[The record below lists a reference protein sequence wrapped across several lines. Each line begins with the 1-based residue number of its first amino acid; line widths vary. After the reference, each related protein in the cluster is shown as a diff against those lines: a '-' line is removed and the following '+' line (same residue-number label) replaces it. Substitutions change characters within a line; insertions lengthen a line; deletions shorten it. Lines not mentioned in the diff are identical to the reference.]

1 MADFDYERLADL
13 IVDKL
18 IKKQAEYDREQ
29 EQNEHQIAELARLET
44 LVSLYEQQEKYEQAA
59 IVMRKL
65 QNLRAR
71 LINKGVID
79 K

>member
-59 IVMRKL
+59 MVMRKL

>member
-13 IVDKL
+13 IVEKL
-18 IKKQAEYDREQ
+18 MQKQEEYEKEQ

-44 LVSLYEQQEKYEQAA
+44 LISLYEQQEKYEHAA
-59 IVMRKL
+59 MVMRKL

-71 LINKGVID
+71 LIKKGVID

>member
-1 MADFDYERLADL
+1 MADIDYERLADL

-44 LVSLYEQQEKYEQAA
+44 LISLYEQQEKYEHAA
-59 IVMRKL
+59 MVMRKL

-71 LINKGVID
+71 LIKKGIID

>member
-13 IVDKL
+13 IVERL
-18 IKKQAEYDREQ
+18 IRKQEEFDREQ
-29 EQNEHQIAELARLET
+29 EQNEYQIAELARLET
-44 LVSLYEQQEKYEQAA
+44 LISLYEQQEKYEQAA

-65 QNLRAR
+65 QNLKAR
-71 LINKGVID
+71 LIKKGVID

>member
-18 IKKQAEYDREQ
+18 IKKQAEYDKEQ

-44 LVSLYEQQEKYEQAA
+44 LISLYEQQEKYEHAA
-59 IVMRKL
+59 MVMRKL

-71 LINKGVID
+71 LIKKGIID

>member
-1 MADFDYERLADL
+1 MADFDYEKLAEL
-13 IVDKL
+13 IVHKL
-18 IKKQAEYDREQ
+18 MQKQEEYEKEQ

-44 LVSLYEQQEKYEQAA
+44 LISLYEQQEKYEHAA
-59 IVMRKL
+59 MVMRKL

-71 LINKGVID
+71 LIKKGVID

>member
-1 MADFDYERLADL
+1 MAEFDYERLADL

-44 LVSLYEQQEKYEQAA
+44 LISLYEQQEKYEQAA
-59 IVMRKL
+59 MVMRKL

-71 LINKGVID
+71 LIKKGVID

>member
-1 MADFDYERLADL
+1 MAEFDYERLADL

>member
-1 MADFDYERLADL
+1 MADFDYEKLADL

-18 IKKQAEYDREQ
+18 MQKQEEYEKEQ

-44 LVSLYEQQEKYEQAA
+44 LISLYEQQEKYEHAA
-59 IVMRKL
+59 MVMRKL

-71 LINKGVID
+71 LIKKGVID

>member
-1 MADFDYERLADL
+1 MADFDYEKLADL

-18 IKKQAEYDREQ
+18 MKKQEEYEKEQ

-44 LVSLYEQQEKYEQAA
+44 LIQLYEQQEKYEHAA
-59 IVMRKL
+59 MVMRKL

-71 LINKGVID
+71 LIKKGIID

>member
-13 IVDKL
+13 IVERL
-18 IKKQAEYDREQ
+18 IQKQEEYDREQ

-44 LVSLYEQQEKYEQAA
+44 LINLYEQQEKYEQAA

-71 LINKGVID
+71 LIKKGIINS
-79 K
+79 

>member
-1 MADFDYERLADL
+1 MADFDYEKLAEL

-18 IKKQAEYDREQ
+18 MQKQEEYEKEQ

-44 LVSLYEQQEKYEQAA
+44 LISLYEQQEKYEHAA
-59 IVMRKL
+59 MVMRKL

-71 LINKGVID
+71 LIKKGVID

>member
-13 IVDKL
+13 IVEKL

-44 LVSLYEQQEKYEQAA
+44 LISIYEQQEKYEQAA
-59 IVMRKL
+59 MVMRKL
-65 QNLRAR
+65 ENLKAR
-71 LINKGVID
+71 LRNKGIID
-79 K
+79 R

>member
-1 MADFDYERLADL
+1 MADFDYERLANL

-44 LVSLYEQQEKYEQAA
+44 LISLYEQQEKYEQAA
-59 IVMRKL
+59 MVMRKL

-71 LINKGVID
+71 LIKKGVID

>member
-18 IKKQAEYDREQ
+18 MQKQEEYEKEQ

-44 LVSLYEQQEKYEQAA
+44 LISLYEQQEKYEHAA
-59 IVMRKL
+59 MVMRKL

-71 LINKGVID
+71 LIKKGVID